1 MPIDK
6 VHISE
11 TSSDKVPNASP
22 TAASVSSDLY
32 GMAVKNCCDQ
42 IMERLKPFCEKDPT
56 AGWGKWVSKQCTDI
70 IMSPKY
76 INFTESIILLY
87 TFLLVHMHVW

>member
-56 AGWGKWVSKQCTDI
+56 AGWGKWVSKQCVACT
-70 IMSPKY
+70 
-76 INFTESIILLY
+76 
-87 TFLLVHMHVW
+87 